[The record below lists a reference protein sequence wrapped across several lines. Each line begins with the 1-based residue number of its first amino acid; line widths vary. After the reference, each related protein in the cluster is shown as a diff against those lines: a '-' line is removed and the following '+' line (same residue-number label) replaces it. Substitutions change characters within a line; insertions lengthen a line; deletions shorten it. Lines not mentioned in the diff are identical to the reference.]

1 MVDLGVDIV
10 NVDDVVEFRRFVTGH
25 LYQRAGQR
33 WRRPLGPF
41 GLDTGR
47 LPLFEWHIT
56 LLRSLWTTL
65 PT

>member
-1 MVDLGVDIV
+1 MVDLDADIV
-10 NVDDVVEFRRFVTGH
+10 NVDDMNEFRRFVTFH
-25 LYQRAGQR
+25 LYRQQGSQR
-33 WRRPLGPF
+33 WRRPLGPY

-47 LPLFEWHIT
+47 LPVEWHIT